1 MRWKRMDKNKQTTAL
16 IIIAVALIAA
26 LGYIGLDSY
35 NERKAQEQLNVYQN
49 GLQAGYTQA
58 ILQLMQQASTCQQ
71 VPIMFQNQSLNII
84 AVECLK
90 EK

>member
-1 MRWKRMDKNKQTTAL
+1 MDKNKQTTAL

>member
-1 MRWKRMDKNKQTTAL
+1 MDKNKQTTAL

-49 GLQAGYTQA
+49 GLTPAAHPRPLIAPDIVAVGCSA
-58 ILQLMQQASTCQQ
+58 VLCRPSVPHLWARRDASK
-71 VPIMFQNQSLNII
+71 PG
-84 AVECLK
+84 ERP
-90 EK
+90 